1 MSDRP
6 NENEPQTTATPQDE
20 AAQPQPGSNRPRW
33 DIEET
38 HPDKVEELIKGFRTV
53 VDPEIGLDI
62 ITLGLVRNVRIDP
75 EKNEALVTMI
85 LTTPFCP
92 YGPALLEMARQKAE
106 QVLGMPTAIE
116 MGTEVW
122 DMSMVEDGELLKKW
136 GLWW

>member
-6 NENEPQTTATPQDE
+6 NEPQAATPPPASE
-20 AAQPQPGSNRPRW
+20 STPQPGHNRPHW
-33 DIEET
+33 DLEDT
-38 HPDKVEELIKGFRTV
+38 HPDKVEELVKGLRTV

-62 ITLGLVRNVRIDP
+62 ITLGLVRNVRLDAD
-75 EKNEALVTMI
+75 KNEAVVTMI

-106 QVLGMPTAIE
+106 QLLGVPTAIE